1 MNFKRIFP
9 LILALLLVL
18 GALTACGGKADGD
31 LAARR
36 RPTQDLRAGCRRRTA
51 NRRPAPPLPQSH
63 LQLRLCAG
71 RCLRKRNRRPVRR
84 RVRGRPRHFAG
95 ILNHTQAAD
104 ENRRLKLSKKP
115 FRLFRQKNGRPACM
129 VCTNVGIL
137 IPKLCRN
144 PHLIWC

>member
-9 LILALLLVL
+9 LILA
-18 GALTACGGKADGD
+18 
-31 LAARR
+31 
-36 RPTQDLRAGCRRRTA
+36 
-51 NRRPAPPLPQSH
+51 LPQSH

-115 FRLFRQKNGRPACM
+115 FRLFRQKDGRPACM

-137 IPKLCRN
+137 ILKLCRN